1 MKIDL
6 FVIPDSASIKEAL
19 RKISENHG
27 GFILTVDSDGK
38 IIGLATDGDI
48 RSGLL
53 KGINIESPICS
64 IVNRDFYFGRED
76 TPHELLL
83 KQLDSKIKFIPILD
97 NNNKLIS
104 ILTKDHLPEKAE
116 VRTFYRAKSPV
127 RISFGGG
134 GSDISSYF
142 NDYGGAVINATI
154 SIYTHATL
162 RIRDDEKITI
172 HSRDLNESG
181 EFSDL
186 SDFLLHTGNFS
197 LIKAV
202 INAIKPTFGF
212 ELFLHSDFPM
222 NSGLGG
228 SSVVSA
234 AILGCFNQLRNDK
247 WDKHELSEMAFQA
260 ERIHLGIA
268 GGWQDQYATVFGGLN
283 FMEFNNAQ
291 NIIHPIRIP
300 KQVLLELE
308 ESLILCYTGTTHD
321 SGNIHDDQAE
331 QTKSSTVKEKI
342 QSNVNL
348 TYEMRNHLLRGRL
361 TEFGYCLNKA
371 WEIKRGLSSK
381 ISTPWLDEIYARAI
395 KSGVIGGKLLGAGG
409 GGYFL
414 FYVPPFLRH
423 QVMDWIKEEGLVYTP
438 FIFEEN
444 GLQAWTVREKL
455 IN

>member
-1 MKIDL
+1 MKIEL
-6 FVIPDSASIKEAL
+6 FVISDSASIKDAL
-19 RKISENHG
+19 GKISENRG
-27 GFILTVDSDGK
+27 GFVLAENSDGK
-38 IIGLATDGDI
+38 ICGVATDGDI

-53 KGINIESPICS
+53 KGIDLESPINS
-64 IVNRDFYFGRED
+64 LINKDFYFGKQD
-76 TPHELLL
+76 TPYELLL
-83 KQLDSKIKFIPILD
+83 KQLDIKIKFIPILD
-97 NNNKLIS
+97 NDNKLVS

-134 GSDISSYF
+134 GSDISTYF
-142 NDYGGAVINATI
+142 SDHGGAVINTTI
-154 SIYTHATL
+154 SIYTHVTL
-162 RIRDDEKITI
+162 RIREDQKII
-172 HSRDLNESG
+172 INSRDLNQSE
-181 EFSDL
+181 EFNGLDE
-186 SDFLLHTGNFS
+186 LLEHQGAFS
-197 LIKAV
+197 LIRSV
-202 INAIKPTFGF
+202 IKSVNPTFGF
-212 ELFLHSDFPM
+212 ELFIISDFPM

-228 SSVVSA
+228 SAVVSA
-234 AILGCFNQLRNDK
+234 AILGCFNQIRNDK
-247 WDKHELSEMAFQA
+247 WDKHELSEIAFQA
-260 ERIHLGIA
+260 ERLHLGIA

-283 FMEFNNAQ
+283 FMEFNRDQ

-300 KQVLLELE
+300 KNVILELE

-331 QTKSSTVKEKI
+331 QTKSSNIKEKI
-342 QSNVNL
+342 QSNVDL

-395 KSGVIGGKLLGAGG
+395 ESGAIGGKLLGAGG
-409 GGYFL
+409 GGFFL

-423 QVMDWIKEEGLVYTP
+423 QVLDWIKEEGLIYTP
-438 FIFEEN
+438 FIFEES
-444 GLQAWTVREKL
+444 GLQSWTVREK